1 MNDRVVLI
9 IQARMGS
16 TRLPGKSM
24 MDLAGAPLVVRIL
37 ERVRRVNRID
47 QIVLATS
54 DQKQDDVLEKLA
66 GDYKVNC
73 FRGSENDLV
82 DRYYQCAKL
91 FKANVV
97 LRLPAD
103 NPCPEPSEYD
113 RLIDYH
119 VKSDNDFSSNICNF
133 MKNGYPDGIGVE
145 AFSFSSLEKIWK
157 HESSSEKREH
167 IALNYYDYINDKIPN
182 GSSNT
187 VGTIQC
193 PEEYSRTDI
202 VLDVNTIEDYHFMK
216 QLYEDLYPK
225 NPNFTFTEIIAWYDE
240 NIEKESLNGK

>member
-16 TRLPGKSM
+16 IRLPGKSM

-66 GDYKVNC
+66 GDYNVNC
-73 FRGSENDLV
+73 FRGLENDLV
-82 DRYYQCAKL
+82 DRYYQCAKF

-119 VKSDNDFSSNICNF
+119 IKSDNDFSSNICNF
-133 MKNGYPDGIGVE
+133 MKNGYPDGIGIE
-145 AFSFSSLEKIWK
+145 ALSFSSLEKIWNN
-157 HESSSEKREH
+157 ESYPEKREH
-167 IALNYYDYINDKIPN
+167 VALNYYDYNNDEIPD
-182 GSSNT
+182 GSSFK

-193 PEEYSRTDI
+193 PKEYSRPDI
-202 VLDVNTIEDYHFMK
+202 ILDINTEEDYHFMK
-216 QLYEDLYPK
+216 KLYNNLHPL
-225 NPNFTFTEIIAWYDE
+225 NPNFSFTEIIKWYDK
-240 NIEKESLNGK
+240 NKELSNET